1 MRLAMGIEYDGRC
14 FFGWQFQKERPSVQQ
29 VVEQAISFVAN
40 TDVNVV
46 CAGRTDTGVHAVE
59 QVIHFDTD
67 VQRDEYAWLKGT
79 NANLPKS
86 VSVLWV
92 KQVNEGFHARF
103 NAERR
108 RYRYVIFNRDV
119 RPAFL
124 AGRVSWDY
132 RQLDETKMQAAANTL
147 LGEHDF
153 NAYRT
158 VACQAKSPVRNLIRL
173 DVSRNNE
180 LIFLDVEANAFLH
193 HMVRNLAGVLMSI
206 GAGEQPVSWAWDVLQ
221 TRDRRSGG
229 ITASPDGLYLMKIN
243 YPVEYNLPQSLSSS
257 AVW

>member
-1 MRLAMGIEYDGRC
+1 MRFAMGIEYDGSS
-14 FFGWQFQKERPSVQQ
+14 FFGWQIQNTYPSVQQ
-29 VVEQAISFVAN
+29 VVEHAISSVAN
-40 TDVNVV
+40 TNINVV
-46 CAGRTDTGVHAVE
+46 CAGRTDTGVHAAE
-59 QVIHFDTD
+59 QVIHFDTIVERSD
-67 VQRDEYAWLKGT
+67 SAWLKGT

-92 KQVNEGFHARF
+92 KPVTEQFHARF
-103 NAERR
+103 SAETR
-108 RYRYVIFNRDV
+108 RYRYIIFNREV

-124 AGRVSWDY
+124 GGRVSWDY
-132 RQLDETKMQAAANTL
+132 RQLDEIKMQKAANTL

-158 VACQAKSPVRNLIRL
+158 VACQAKSPVRNLMRL
-173 DVSRNNE
+173 DISRNNE
-180 LIFLDVEANAFLH
+180 LVFLDVEANAFLH

-206 GAGEQPVSWAWDVLQ
+206 GAGEQAISWAWEVLQ

-229 ITASPDGLYLMKIN
+229 VTAAADGLYLMKVN
-243 YPVEYNLPQSLSSS
+243 YPVEFDLPQSPLSS